1 MPTKRIALLVC
12 LFLLAACSPRAAD
25 SNVEGV
31 DAAPPVAA
39 RDASAAPHIAA
50 QSPAV
55 EASGIE
61 ASSDTDASTGMP
73 DLDDLERARANAGC
87 EVSNDI
93 GDVDDIR
100 IYCGMPADVRA
111 FLERENTCQHFAG
124 EEAYDEERRVELEAA
139 DTQYCEGRERIFAD
153 LYARHHDDC
162 VLREALIGVGNRYDL
177 FSDVAP
183 DHCRPQDVR

>member
-12 LFLLAACSPRAAD
+12 LALLAACAPRAAD
-25 SNVEGV
+25 SNAEGV
-31 DAAPPVAA
+31 DAAAPVAA
-39 RDASAAPHIAA
+39 RDAVAAPDSAAE
-50 QSPAV
+50 SPAAENPV
-55 EASGIE
+55 IE
-61 ASSDTDASTGMP
+61 ADTNTNTGMP

-100 IYCGMPADVRA
+100 IYCAMPADVRA

-139 DTQYCEGRERIFAD
+139 DERYCQGRERIFAD
-153 LYARHHDDC
+153 LYARHHEEC
-162 VLREALIGVGNRYDL
+162 ALREALIGVGNRYDL
-177 FSDVAP
+177 FTDVAP
-183 DHCRPQDVR
+183 DHCRTQDVR

>member
-12 LFLLAACSPRAAD
+12 LSLLAACSPRAAD
-25 SNVEGV
+25 SSGVEGA
-31 DAAPPVAA
+31 DAAPPVAGE
-39 RDASAAPHIAA
+39 DTVTAPAIAA
-50 QSPAV
+50 ESQVAEKPV
-55 EASGIE
+55 IE
-61 ASSDTDASTGMP
+61 ADTGMP

-93 GDVDDIR
+93 GDVDDLR
-100 IYCGMPADVRA
+100 IYCAMPADVRA

-139 DTQYCEGRERIFAD
+139 DKRYCEGRERIFAD

-162 VLREALIGVGNRYDL
+162 VLREALIDVGNRYDL
-177 FSDVAP
+177 FTDVAP
-183 DHCRPQDVR
+183 DHCRTQDAR